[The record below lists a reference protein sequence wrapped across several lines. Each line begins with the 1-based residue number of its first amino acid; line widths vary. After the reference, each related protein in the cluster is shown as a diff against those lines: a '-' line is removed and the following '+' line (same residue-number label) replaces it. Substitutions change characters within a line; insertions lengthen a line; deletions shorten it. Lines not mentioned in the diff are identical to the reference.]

1 LIRIGHLYNA
11 IQGQNRKDLVGEWA
25 RELYP
30 EAWAGLEALG
40 QKTMKEGHRLFKL
53 PGVELKDHPDE
64 DDEYD
69 D

>member
-1 LIRIGHLYNA
+1 M
-11 IQGQNRKDLVGEWA
+11 GEWA

-30 EAWAGLEALG
+30 EVWAELEAFG

-53 PGVELKDHPDE
+53 PGVELRDHPDE